1 MANRVNQAVTESDTP
16 AAYCPSELR
25 SGNPSDRLT
34 IALET
39 SSRVGSIAIGRGDEC
54 LLDHTFSGP
63 MQHATELVPALQ
75 QLTQT
80 LGRKAADIGEIIVS
94 IGPGSFT
101 GVRISVMVARTLS
114 QVLRCKLI
122 AVPTTEVLAL
132 NAPVGSAPNIGVVL
146 DARRGMIFGACYRVN
161 YTLSAPRPEIQV
173 IMEPTL
179 GSPETLPAS
188 WPEPIQLLGEGIEY
202 HRAALS
208 TAGFDDR
215 LLPAE
220 TAVPRASALYQL
232 GRRRADR
239 GQFVPREALLPLY
252 LRKPEAEEVWEKRQG
267 ASTDAKT

>member
-1 MANRVNQAVTESDTP
+1 
-16 AAYCPSELR
+16 
-25 SGNPSDRLT
+25 
-34 IALET
+34 
-39 SSRVGSIAIGRGDEC
+39 
-54 LLDHTFSGP
+54 
-63 MQHATELVPALQ
+63 
-75 QLTQT
+75 
-80 LGRKAADIGEIIVS
+80 
-94 IGPGSFT
+94 
-101 GVRISVMVARTLS
+101 
-114 QVLRCKLI
+114 
-122 AVPTTEVLAL
+122 
-132 NAPVGSAPNIGVVL
+132 
-146 DARRGMIFGACYRVN
+146 
-161 YTLSAPRPEIQV
+161 
-173 IMEPTL
+173 MEPTL
-179 GSPETLPAS
+179 GWPETLPAS